1 MSALIA
7 NAFVIFASRKAKVNI
22 KQKKSNENFEI
33 SSVNEENCI
42 VAYVL
47 MRRRS

>member
-7 NAFVIFASRKAKVNI
+7 NAFVIFANRKVKVNME
-22 KQKKSNENFEI
+22 QKMSHENFEI
-33 SSVNEENCI
+33 SSVNEEKCI

-47 MRRRS
+47 MSGRS